1 MPRQTARAACART
14 AAPTARA
21 TAPGGGPDRGR
32 LHRRSHGRHRLP
44 PGNEGDAGRDHDFR
58 PTTLMERVSRHVE
71 AHPREFT
78 RDALTKEVTGKNTY
92 LRMAVDVLTEEG
104 S

>member
-1 MPRQTARAACART
+1 
-14 AAPTARA
+14 
-21 TAPGGGPDRGR
+21 
-32 LHRRSHGRHRLP
+32 
-44 PGNEGDAGRDHDFR
+44 
-58 PTTLMERVSRHVE
+58 MERVSRHVE